1 MSAGPGI
8 KRILSAV
15 VFLPIFWFI
24 VKKLGTGPYQAL
36 LLLAALIGLFEM
48 YRLAEARGHRCYRTL
63 GAVVALLLLAS
74 FAFPEVK
81 IEYGLVF
88 GLFAIPVAALRKGGD
103 WGPAFGDIGSTL
115 FAAAFIGVFFGYL
128 MELRLL
134 SDLPK
139 GEETGSDLVFLLFFV
154 VWASDVAAYYVGHG
168 LGRHALAP
176 SVSPKKTVEGAIG
189 GLLGA
194 LLASF
199 AARVWFIR
207 RLAPI
212 DCIILGAALGA
223 VGIVGDLVESMLK
236 RSAGVKDSASLV
248 PGHGGLLD
256 RVDSL
261 LYSAPV
267 LYYYYLFAMRPS

>member
-1 MSAGPGI
+1 VSPAPGI
-8 KRILSAV
+8 QRILSAI

-36 LLLAALIGLFEM
+36 LLLAALVGLFEM
-48 YRLAEARGHRCYRTL
+48 YRLAEARGHRCHRML
-63 GAVVALLLLAS
+63 GVAVAVLILAS
-74 FAFPEVK
+74 FAFPQVRL
-81 IEYGLVF
+81 EYVLAF
-88 GLFAIPVAALRKGGD
+88 GLFAIPVAALRRRGD
-103 WGPAFGDIGSTL
+103 WSPTFGDIGSTF

-128 MELRLL
+128 VRLRLL

-154 VWASDVAAYYVGHG
+154 VWASDVAAYYAGHA

-176 SVSPKKTVEGAIG
+176 AVSPKKTVEGAVG
-189 GLLGA
+189 GLAGA
-194 LLASF
+194 LLAAF
-199 AARVWFIR
+199 AARIWFMR
-207 RLAPI
+207 RLDPL
-212 DCIILGAALGA
+212 DCVILGVALGA

-236 RSAGVKDSASLV
+236 RGAGVKDSASLV

-261 LYSAPV
+261 LYSGPV
-267 LYYYYLFAMRPS
+267 LYYYYVYAMRPS